1 MSTPPSV
8 PAGPSADGC
17 LELRTTVGERC
28 REAHEAKSVR
38 EAASMRIREL
48 RRDLVAAQH
57 RRTEAVEAAD
67 PGLRRAQ
74 KAAAR
79 DAYQLARRSAQSEDE
94 MREATAAWAGA
105 VDHINRTSRQS
116 RRAIDQ
122 ANGAVASIEA
132 ALQVAERAEGAARYR
147 ADQAEAACL
156 EARVRLAGC
165 EEAAAA
171 PAGHD
176 AATSST
182 AGVVAAGGTPGTRN
196 PERAS
201 PLTIESMV
209 SGDRRALELAAMEV
223 AAHTGSS
230 PAEAQLQLQEL
241 VDAIVACAADE
252 GFLVLDTEHPFW
264 ASLSFEE
271 ARDVIAALARLGFGF
286 ASAEGWHAGRA
297 PAPPDLAMALAYAG
311 LDPRNMR
318 DLPTAEELQL
328 LPRSI
333 SVDARGFLAARAPE
347 LAVDQLVAA
356 LGRRAEPLELL
367 WNEWGQVRPVLLSDR
382 HDLGSVP
389 G

>member
-1 MSTPPSV
+1 
-8 PAGPSADGC
+8 
-17 LELRTTVGERC
+17 VGERC

-79 DAYQLARRSAQSEDE
+79 DIYQMARRGAQSEDE
-94 MREATAAWAGA
+94 MREATAAWAQA

-122 ANGAVASIEA
+122 ANGVVASIEA
-132 ALQVAERAEGAARYR
+132 ALQAAERAEGAARMR
-147 ADQAEAACL
+147 ADQAEAVCL
-156 EARVRLAGC
+156 DARVRLAAC

-171 PAGHD
+171 PAGQD
-176 AATSST
+176 AATSSA
-182 AGVVAAGGTPGTRN
+182 AGVVAAGRAPGTRN
-196 PERAS
+196 PERTS

-230 PAEAQLQLQEL
+230 PAEALLQLQEL
-241 VDAIVACAADE
+241 VDAIVASAADE

-328 LPRSI
+328 LPHSI
-333 SVDARGFLAARAPE
+333 SVDARGFLAARAPG